1 MRIHRRFIV
10 CTVLSA
16 MAAGAGCE
24 ASTER
29 TGNRSDHVDV
39 DASACFPS
47 TTCECDSDQCTDGA
61 SCPADGTCATCQ
73 DEQDD
78 VALYGDP
85 RDYADPDE
93 QRLIDW
99 ERGVATL
106 DGTPIP
112 PDDDGTDAG
121 EPEAAPPVLNMGVS
135 TLDYAPPTGD
145 PPASVP
151 VGDQPDW
158 LKKMIAKCNI
168 GGKFPY
174 CDKDHSKENPDY
186 LPPRIPNA
194 TFNCADFTYV
204 FNTCGQH
211 EQPNMKWF
219 RVATDCKPRAGGGD
233 KARHALSL
241 VCDGIFCFLIE
252 PQWGDASTVRCSF
265 QRGRDENPPKIPD
278 RCRDAACPGSMY
290 AIHDP
295 EVSEG
300 AGGNNGYLCH
310 GWFERGSTKG
320 AVNACRAKMSGIGID
335 PDTCFSTR

>member
-16 MAAGAGCE
+16 IAAGAGCE

-39 DASACFPS
+39 SANACFP
-47 TTCECDSDQCTDGA
+47 TCDGGQCEA
-61 SCPADGTCATCQ
+61 SCPADGTCETCQ
-73 DEQDD
+73 EEQDD

-85 RDYADPDE
+85 RSYADPDE

-112 PDDDGTDAG
+112 LDDDEDAG
-121 EPEAAPPVLNMGVS
+121 APPVVDFGVS

-145 PPASVP
+145 PPNP
-151 VGDQPDW
+151 LRLTDQPDW
-158 LKKMIAKCNI
+158 LQKLIAKCSI
-168 GGKFPY
+168 GGQFPY
-174 CDKDHSKENPDY
+174 CDKDHTKENPDY

-204 FNTCGQH
+204 FNTCGMH
-211 EQPNMKWF
+211 EQPRMKWF
-219 RVATDCKPRAGGGD
+219 RVATDCKARKGD
-233 KARHALSL
+233 EKGRHALSL
-241 VCDGIFCFLIE
+241 VCDGIYCYMLE
-252 PQWGDASTVRCSF
+252 PQSGPAITVKCTF
-265 QRGRDENPPKIPD
+265 QRGRDEDPPKIPD
-278 RCRDAACPGSMY
+278 SCRDAACPSSFY
-290 AIHDP
+290 AVRDP
-295 EVSEG
+295 GVASG

-310 GWFERGSTKG
+310 AWYKGPTSTG